1 MYKILKKKWLTKE
14 ICYMDVEAK
23 DLANGAKPGQF
34 LIVKTDEKGERIP
47 LTICDYDREVGSVAI
62 VFQVVGEGTKKMASY
77 NEGEYFQDVVGPLG
91 QPSEFLH
98 IPLEEL
104 KIKKYLFVAGG
115 VGTAPIY
122 PQVKWFKENG
132 IEADVIVGARSKDI
146 LILEEEMKEVAN
158 NLYICTDD
166 GSYGIHGRVTD
177 VIDRLIKEENK
188 KYDHAIVIG
197 PMIMMKFASMKCREY
212 NLPNTVSLNPLMV
225 DGTGMCG
232 ACRVTIDGKV
242 KFACVDGPEFDGDKV
257 DYDEAMRRQMMYKTT
272 EGRNILEIEDGETH
286 HNDSCPMHS
295 DLSEIK
301 GRVPVR
307 EQDPDK
313 RNKNF
318 YEVCYGYNL
327 EEAQKEAEQQ
337 RDSQTEREMQ
347 RGKERQNGKENE
359 QQRNSKVYFSEEN
372 DRDTFENSSGNNKK
386 GRTNNRNS
394 DRNHNSTN
402 SNGTVKEDR
411 NCKVVT
417 IHQNEKSALAEHEEK
432 MQQFEEIMGRIVG
445 KALREQA
452 ENLGDA
458 MGNHLCNKMLREV
471 DELMV
476 EQEQREEERYKKLDE
491 AIRSTQKAR
500 QEIAVSKDGIF
511 KKKSRFFRKN
521 KRKGI

>member
-1 MYKILKKKWLTKE
+1 MI
-14 ICYMDVEAK
+14 
-23 DLANGAKPGQF
+23 
-34 LIVKTDEKGERIP
+34 
-47 LTICDYDREVGSVAI
+47 
-62 VFQVVGEGTKKMASY
+62 Y
-77 NEGEYFQDVVGPLG
+77 NEIPVKYLWNRSGLYYERKQIYHLGSGQASIGGKPCSSLLGRRTRTQQGFQLKAVKEVLPDLE
-91 QPSEFLH
+91 QKKLIDIH
-98 IPLEEL
+98 KLLTTQEEL
-104 KIKKYLFVAGG
+104 
-115 VGTAPIY
+115 
-122 PQVKWFKENG
+122 ENQ
-132 IEADVIVGARSKDI
+132 E
-146 LILEEEMKEVAN
+146 
-158 NLYICTDD
+158 
-166 GSYGIHGRVTD
+166 
-177 VIDRLIKEENK
+177 
-188 KYDHAIVIG
+188 
-197 PMIMMKFASMKCREY
+197 
-212 NLPNTVSLNPLMV
+212 
-225 DGTGMCG
+225 
-232 ACRVTIDGKV
+232 
-242 KFACVDGPEFDGDKV
+242 
-257 DYDEAMRRQMMYKTT
+257 
-272 EGRNILEIEDGETH
+272 
-286 HNDSCPMHS
+286 
-295 DLSEIK
+295 
-301 GRVPVR
+301 
-307 EQDPDK
+307 
-313 RNKNF
+313 
-318 YEVCYGYNL
+318 L

>member
-1 MYKILKKKWLTKE
+1 MKE
-14 ICYMDVEAK
+14 NKYTISEAARLLSVENHV
-23 DLANGAKPGQF
+23 LRYW
-34 LIVKTDEKGERIP
+34 E
-47 LTICDYDREVGSVAI
+47 
-62 VFQVVGEGTKKMASY
+62 
-77 NEGEYFQDVVGPLG
+77 
-91 QPSEFLH
+91 
-98 IPLEEL
+98 EEL
-104 KIKKYLFVAGG
+104 ELNIPRNELGYR
-115 VGTAPIY
+115 Y
-122 PQVKWFKENG
+122 Y
-132 IEADVIVGARSKDI
+132 R
-146 LILEEEMKEVAN
+146 EEEIQLLHCIKELKNKGFQLKAVKEV
-158 NLYICTDD
+158 LPDLEQKKLID
-166 GSYGIHGRVTD
+166 IHKLLTTQ
-177 VIDRLIKEENK
+177 EE
-188 KYDHAIVIG
+188 
-197 PMIMMKFASMKCREY
+197 
-212 NLPNTVSLNPLMV
+212 
-225 DGTGMCG
+225 
-232 ACRVTIDGKV
+232 
-242 KFACVDGPEFDGDKV
+242 
-257 DYDEAMRRQMMYKTT
+257 
-272 EGRNILEIEDGETH
+272 LENQE
-286 HNDSCPMHS
+286 
-295 DLSEIK
+295 
-301 GRVPVR
+301 
-307 EQDPDK
+307 
-313 RNKNF
+313 
-318 YEVCYGYNL
+318 L